1 MSSKVLLN
9 EKEVER
15 MLSLSSDLPPLDEV
29 AAPSLVASPARAAP
43 PPVDRMSKRGS
54 SETLVYEESKAHLLK
69 PTSNNPMPTAVPPPI
84 AATAGTLGV
93 RHVLIIIGLP
103 ERGKPFIA
111 RRLERYLS
119 FFHGAEVR
127 LFDISKYARLEGAG
141 AAGSEANAEH
151 LLADMKKFF
160 SPQNSTAAR
169 NMNAARRSVDP
180 AATAADFDQQL
191 IDENDRRRKNVDSG
205 RVGIIFSTDSFGSF
219 KERWSGTSK
228 ERRRWA
234 AETIAKEHETL
245 GAKLIFIEVL
255 VDNPSIIEA
264 NIRAKRRAQVRAAQ
278 FGAILARNSG
288 AQFRLTPPPL
298 LARAGRRA
306 DDAGG
311 GARVREADDPLQA
324 NVRHAAGA
332 SRDPTS
338 LTLHSHIPHILSH
351 CKRMCVTLQDDGSE
365 DDLSY
370 MKLYNYGQKV
380 VTNRMYGY
388 LRMRI
393 AQFLTTVHTTPH
405 TIWLSRHG
413 QSEYNVLGKIG
424 GNPPL
429 SRAGE
434 EYARRLGPWVPHH
447 VCVDAEGKTVKARLW
462 TSSLQVGRNSA
473 SSSLRNSL

>member
-1 MSSKVLLN
+1 
-9 EKEVER
+9 

-29 AAPSLVASPARAAP
+29 AAPSLAAPQPSP

-278 FGAILARNSG
+278 FGAICRAIRRNSV
-288 AQFRLTPPPL
+288 
-298 LARAGRRA
+298 GRRRLSSRA
-306 DDAGG
+306 QGDGPTTPAV
-311 GARVREADDPLQA
+311 VREYEKRMTHYKRMYVTLQ
-324 NVRHAAGA
+324 VRHATPHLSPATPTFPTFSHTASGCA
-332 SRDPTS
+332 SR
-338 LTLHSHIPHILSH
+338 
-351 CKRMCVTLQDDGSE
+351 CR
-365 DDLSY
+365 
-370 MKLYNYGQKV
+370 
-380 VTNRMYGY
+380 
-388 LRMRI
+388 
-393 AQFLTTVHTTPH
+393 TT
-405 TIWLSRHG
+405 
-413 QSEYNVLGKIG
+413 
-424 GNPPL
+424 
-429 SRAGE
+429 
-434 EYARRLGPWVPHH
+434 ARR
-447 VCVDAEGKTVKARLW
+447 T
-462 TSSLQVGRNSA
+462 TSA
-473 SSSLRNSL
+473 T

>member
-29 AAPSLVASPARAAP
+29 AAPSLAAPSLPSP

-278 FGAILARNSG
+278 FGAILPRNSP
-288 AQFRLTPPPL
+288 QSRLTPPPL
-298 LARAGRRA
+298 LARAQGDGPTTPA
-306 DDAGG
+306 V
-311 GARVREADDPLQA
+311 VREYE
-324 NVRHAAGA
+324 
-332 SRDPTS
+332 
-338 LTLHSHIPHILSH
+338 
-351 CKRMCVTLQDDGSE
+351 KRMTHYKRMYVTLQ
-365 DDLSY
+365 
-370 MKLYNYGQKV
+370 V
-380 VTNRMYGY
+380 RHV
-388 LRMRI
+388 
-393 AQFLTTVHTTPH
+393 TPH
-405 TIWLSRHG
+405 LSPSTPTFPTFSHTASG
-413 QSEYNVLGKIG
+413 CA
-424 GNPPL
+424 
-429 SRAGE
+429 SRCRTT
-434 EYARRLGPWVPHH
+434 ARR
-447 VCVDAEGKTVKARLW
+447 T
-462 TSSLQVGRNSA
+462 TSRT
-473 SSSLRNSL
+473 

>member
-29 AAPSLVASPARAAP
+29 AAPSLVASPARAAAAP

-264 NIRAKRRAQVRAAQ
+264 NIRAKRRAQVRGAQCCAILPRHSAAQ
-278 FGAILARNSG
+278 SR
-288 AQFRLTPPPL
+288 RTPPPL

-338 LTLHSHIPHILSH
+338 PATPTFPHILSH
-351 CKRMCVTLQDDGSE
+351 ASGCASRC
-365 DDLSY
+365 
-370 MKLYNYGQKV
+370 
-380 VTNRMYGY
+380 R
-388 LRMRI
+388 
-393 AQFLTTVHTTPH
+393 TT
-405 TIWLSRHG
+405 
-413 QSEYNVLGKIG
+413 
-424 GNPPL
+424 
-429 SRAGE
+429 
-434 EYARRLGPWVPHH
+434 ARR
-447 VCVDAEGKTVKARLW
+447 T
-462 TSSLQVGRNSA
+462 TSRT
-473 SSSLRNSL
+473 

>member
-29 AAPSLVASPARAAP
+29 AAPSMAAPSLPSP

-338 LTLHSHIPHILSH
+338 LTLHSHIPHILTASG
-351 CKRMCVTLQDDGSE
+351 CASRC
-365 DDLSY
+365 
-370 MKLYNYGQKV
+370 
-380 VTNRMYGY
+380 R
-388 LRMRI
+388 
-393 AQFLTTVHTTPH
+393 TT
-405 TIWLSRHG
+405 
-413 QSEYNVLGKIG
+413 
-424 GNPPL
+424 
-429 SRAGE
+429 
-434 EYARRLGPWVPHH
+434 ARR
-447 VCVDAEGKTVKARLW
+447 T
-462 TSSLQVGRNSA
+462 TSRT
-473 SSSLRNSL
+473 

>member
-29 AAPSLVASPARAAP
+29 AAPSLPSP

-278 FGAILARNSG
+278 FGAILARNSA
-288 AQFRLTPPPL
+288 AQFAAIPSDAAASSR
-298 LARAGRRA
+298 ARAGRRA

-338 LTLHSHIPHILSH
+338 LTRHSHIPHIL
-351 CKRMCVTLQDDGSE
+351 
-365 DDLSY
+365 
-370 MKLYNYGQKV
+370 
-380 VTNRMYGY
+380 
-388 LRMRI
+388 
-393 AQFLTTVHTTPH
+393 
-405 TIWLSRHG
+405 
-413 QSEYNVLGKIG
+413 
-424 GNPPL
+424 
-429 SRAGE
+429 
-434 EYARRLGPWVPHH
+434 
-447 VCVDAEGKTVKARLW
+447 
-462 TSSLQVGRNSA
+462 
-473 SSSLRNSL
+473 